1 MAQDEFVNRR
11 VLVTGAGAG
20 IGRAIAASFVRA
32 GAWVAA
38 VDLAADRIDGVLT
51 ELRPGPG
58 RAVGIV
64 ADVRTSASVDRI
76 VEEAIAH
83 LGRIEVVV
91 NNAAVYPN
99 CPVIEMPEEQW
110 DAVLDTN
117 LKGTFLL
124 SRAVARHMVAE
135 RIKGHVIN
143 IASGAYQSARRCASH
158 YCASKAGVVMFSKVL
173 AQELAEHGIHVNVVS
188 PGLIDV
194 GGRGDVNPEYRR
206 TLLTNMR
213 ASTADIAIRLV
224 PFRPLNLEQAIT
236 FIAED
241 EFVEVTPKSLRL
253 RKRTLRSN
261 LRPRK
266 DALPAAHAPPLPST
280 SPPYS

>member
-1 MAQDEFVNRR
+1 MAQDEFVDRS

-20 IGRAIAASFVRA
+20 IGAAIAASFVRA
-32 GAWVAA
+32 GARVAA

-51 ELRPGPG
+51 ELPPGPG
-58 RAVGIV
+58 KAVGIV
-64 ADVRTSASVDRI
+64 GDVRTQASVDRI

-83 LGRIEVVV
+83 LDRIEVVV

-117 LKGTFLL
+117 LKGTFLV

-135 RIKGHVIN
+135 RIRGHVIN
-143 IASGAYQSARRCASH
+143 IASGAYQSARRGASH

-194 GGRGDVNPEYRR
+194 GRRGDVNPEYRR
-206 TLLTNMR
+206 TLLTNIPWGRMGRPEEIADAVLFLSSRR
-213 ASTADIAIRLV
+213 A
-224 PFRPLNLEQAIT
+224 EYIT
-236 FIAED
+236 GTVLDVHGGGGAGRF
-241 EFVEVTPKSLRL
+241 FL
-253 RKRTLRSN
+253 
-261 LRPRK
+261 
-266 DALPAAHAPPLPST
+266 
-280 SPPYS
+280 PYSRG